1 MDVVESYSLDINTR
15 HKFLRQKQQ
24 HKDSG
29 GRHKF
34 TSRLQQPWHSCGRW
48 TPGVRHQLIWWQQL
62 YSTLKTVTFTFW
74 LRDPHYGCSIHN
86 ACWSTSLQQHD
97 HKWSWW
103 NKTGVWWNSAPQKML
118 EILFGIQQMLD
129 KLLHPLTT
137 AENKGYFLFSNWF
150 WVISDA
156 NICTY
161 VFYLLSQRTL
171 SLSCSGIQLLC
182 PLSSWCRHTVLSK
195 MYSLGTIG
203 KQISEC
209 FASCVHKRHHISR
222 YWCFILKPLLADT
235 DDVPI
240 LSCIKYIWYKKGEL
254 TAAERTGT

>member
-1 MDVVESYSLDINTR
+1 MNINTR
-15 HKFLRQKQQ
+15 HKFLRQKQ
-24 HKDSG
+24 
-29 GRHKF
+29 
-34 TSRLQQPWHSCGRW
+34 
-48 TPGVRHQLIWWQQL
+48 PG
-62 YSTLKTVTFTFW
+62 STKTVEGVTSSPVLMDPDTTSPAAVTQPRSLDTRGEAPAYMMAAVIFHIKNSHIHFW

-150 WVISDA
+150 WVISDV

-161 VFYLLSQRTL
+161 CFLSTIAENIKSLLQWNSNIMPALIVMQA
-171 SLSCSGIQLLC
+171 
-182 PLSSWCRHTVLSK
+182 
-195 MYSLGTIG
+195 YSA
-203 KQISEC
+203 
-209 FASCVHKRHHISR
+209 F
-222 YWCFILKPLLADT
+222 
-235 DDVPI
+235 
-240 LSCIKYIWYKKGEL
+240 
-254 TAAERTGT
+254 

>member
-1 MDVVESYSLDINTR
+1 MNINTR
-15 HKFLRQKQQ
+15 HKFLWQKQ
-24 HKDSG
+24 
-29 GRHKF
+29 
-34 TSRLQQPWHSCGRW
+34 
-48 TPGVRHQLIWWQQL
+48 PG
-62 YSTLKTVTFTFW
+62 STKTVEGVTSSPVLMDPDTTSPAAVTQPRSLDTRGEAPAYMMAAVIFHIKNSHIHFW

-118 EILFGIQQMLD
+118 EILFGNSYIHLRQLRTRD
-129 KLLHPLTT
+129 IF
-137 AENKGYFLFSNWF
+137 YFLTGSGWF
-150 WVISDA
+150 LMPIYA
-156 NICTY
+156 HI
-161 VFYLLSQRTL
+161 VFYPPSQRTL
-171 SLSCSGIQLLC
+171 SLSCSGIQILC

-240 LSCIKYIWYKKGEL
+240 LSCIKYIWYKKGE
-254 TAAERTGT
+254 AHSCRKDWNIK